1 MLETRI
7 RGELLTKT
15 VRCYSAGPARYFAT
29 TCLLSDEEPGN
40 KNRFF
45 RSNHSFSCSSF
56 HSIHLENLSLDLQKC
71 RTFVNTGEIN
81 ISLVF

>member
-7 RGELLTKT
+7 RGELLMKT
-15 VRCYSAGPARYFAT
+15 VRCYSTGPDILLLR
-29 TCLLSDEEPGN
+29 LLSDEEPGN

-56 HSIHLENLSLDLQKC
+56 HSIYLENLRLDLQKC

-81 ISLVF
+81 ISPVF